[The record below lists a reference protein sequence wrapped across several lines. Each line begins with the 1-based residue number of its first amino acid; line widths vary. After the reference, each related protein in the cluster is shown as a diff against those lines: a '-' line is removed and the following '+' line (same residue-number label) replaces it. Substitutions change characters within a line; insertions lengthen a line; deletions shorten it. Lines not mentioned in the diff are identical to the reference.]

1 MTFYHDEYRNFVNYA
16 INNIGKEHYGAEL
29 GAEAKIYKGLSL
41 TAAAAIGRFRYNTRQ
56 KATVTVDNSAAV
68 VEDDVTVYSK
78 NFYVPTP
85 QEAYTLGF
93 DYRSP
98 KFWFVNMNINF
109 FDNMYMDFNPV
120 RRTSSA
126 INGLEAGSPLWN
138 QIIDQTR
145 LDAQYTVDF
154 FAGYSWMMNRRFPS
168 MKKRTFL
175 VFNFGINNLLNNEN
189 IVSGGFEQLRF
200 DFGEKDINKF
210 PDKRFFSYGLNF
222 FASMGLRF

>member
-1 MTFYHDEYRNFVNYA
+1 
-16 INNIGKEHYGAEL
+16 
-29 GAEAKIYKGLSL
+29 
-41 TAAAAIGRFRYNTRQ
+41 
-56 KATVTVDNSAAV
+56 
-68 VEDDVTVYSK
+68 
-78 NFYVPTP
+78 
-85 QEAYTLGF
+85 
-93 DYRSP
+93 
-98 KFWFVNMNINF
+98 
-109 FDNMYMDFNPV
+109 MDFNPV

-138 QIIDQTR
+138 QIVDQTR

-154 FAGYSWMMNRRFPS
+154 FAGYSWMMNRKFPS